1 MGIFSAAPLSKLVIF
16 WRAHCPNGQFSGGA
30 TTKMG
35 NFCDGFTAQCPNGR
49 FLGDVTIKMG
59 NFCDGSTAQNGSFL
73 DTSTAQMSP
82 FNYYQRSWSPN
93 KAQYTILSKI
103 KLVGNSHREIR
114 STKTAFSRFFFIISR
129 ISFWRFNWTSC
140 TICFSPWEFITVGF
154 TGPAPKIKLIR

>member
-1 MGIFSAAPLSKLVIF
+1 MATFQRLHGPKWAIFR
-16 WRAHCPNGQFSGGA
+16 RALCLNGQILGDG
-30 TTKMG
+30 TTQIG
-35 NFCDGFTAQCPNGR
+35 NFCY
-49 FLGDVTIKMG
+49 
-59 NFCDGSTAQNGSFL
+59 GSTAQNGHLFRGIHCPNGYLL
-73 DTSTAQMSP
+73 DTSTAQMSA

-154 TGPAPKIKLIR
+154 TGPAPKMKMKL